1 MTFSTH
7 SANTQAQAILTPA
20 PSAAAPVAYSY
31 VRFSHGRQKNGD
43 SLRRQLALSRE
54 YADKHGLYLQE
65 LTYSDLGLSAFRG
78 ANIERGALAA
88 FIKAVE
94 DGTIRPGSYL
104 LVENFDRLS
113 RAEVHIALQLLLRL
127 VSAGIMVVTLMD
139 GKVWNEQTV
148 ADTTNLLV
156 TIIFMGRAHDE
167 SLRRST
173 RIRDVHQAKRDRRD
187 PAIFGQG
194 PAWVTRK
201 PDGSGWDV
209 KPGMAESIRRVF
221 ELSILGVGSTAIARQ
236 ANAEGWVAP
245 AKVARW
251 NTTLPNKLLRN
262 RAVLGEY
269 EPNVMAGSKRVSTGE
284 VWTDYYPR
292 IVDEYTFLK
301 AQAAAHNRRN
311 LPNRRDAGYHN
322 VLQGLA
328 FCGHCGQTLLRKR
341 KSGGK
346 NALGYAQ
353 YICSAK
359 HCGEK
364 PCPTANARDLEQ
376 RLLPNLVRNAVS
388 EVARTDRLAAL
399 RDQLD
404 TKEAEHREATAA
416 AERIHPRLQSKST
429 PLLERRFR
437 ELDRKPTDAA
447 AEATAIRAE
456 LYSSEG
462 PLCDED
468 VAQAMDTAM
477 AAVLDVT
484 DCLATE
490 RAALRDRLARAY
502 SAVWVWPDKK
512 LAATLAQGRP
522 EVLWLPL
529 APDAPIIE
537 ALTGQLALPP
547 LPKHLQSSQAGA

>member
-1 MTFSTH
+1 MS
-7 SANTQAQAILTPA
+7 LTPFVAEASTPEVLSPSPKAGATA
-20 PSAAAPVAYSY
+20 PMAYSY

-54 YADKHGLYLQE
+54 YADKHGLQLQE
-65 LTYSDLGLSAFRG
+65 LTYRDLGLSAFRG
-78 ANIERGALAA
+78 DNIERGALAA

-94 DGTIRPGSYL
+94 DGSIRRGSYL

-127 VSAGIMVVTLMD
+127 VSAGIVVATLMD

-148 ADTTNLLV
+148 ADTANLMV

-167 SLRRST
+167 SVGRSK
-173 RIRDVHQAKRDRRD
+173 RIREIHQAKRARRD

-194 PAWVTRK
+194 PAWVVRK
-201 PDGSGWDV
+201 PDGSGWDL

-221 ELSILGVGSTAIARQ
+221 ELSIQGVGSTAIARL

-245 AKVARW
+245 AKVERW

-269 EPNVMAGSKRVSTGE
+269 EPKEMKGSTRVTMGE

-292 IVDEYTFLK
+292 VVDEDTFLK
-301 AQAAAHNRRN
+301 AQAAAHNRLH

-322 VLQGLA
+322 VLQGFA

-341 KSGGK
+341 KGGSK
-346 NALGYAQ
+346 NSLGYAQ
-353 YICSAK
+353 YMCSGR
-359 HCGEK
+359 HCGETQ
-364 PCPTANARDLEQ
+364 CPTAAARPLEQ

-399 RDQLD
+399 RDLLD
-404 TKEAEHREATAA
+404 TKEAEHRDASKA
-416 AERIHPRLQSKST
+416 AERILTMLQSASS
-429 PLLERRFR
+429 PLLEKRFR
-437 ELDRKPTDAA
+437 ELDGKATAA
-447 AEATAIRAE
+447 GAEAEALRAE
-456 LYSSEG
+456 LHASQG

-468 VAQAMDTAM
+468 VEDAIGKA
-477 AAVLDVT
+477 
-484 DCLATE
+484 
-490 RAALRDRLARAY
+490 AY
-502 SAVWVWPDKK
+502 STRWRTRLHADGGQCSSVMADAVP
-512 LAATLAQGRP
+512 R
-522 EVLWLPL
+522 
-529 APDAPIIE
+529 
-537 ALTGQLALPP
+537 
-547 LPKHLQSSQAGA
+547 

>member
-1 MTFSTH
+1 MTVTV
-7 SANTQAQAILTPA
+7 TPA
-20 PSAAAPVAYSY
+20 VTPQQDLSTAPLAYSY

-43 SLRRQLALSRE
+43 SLRRQMALSRE
-54 YADKHGLYLQE
+54 YANKHGLNLQE

-78 ANIERGALAA
+78 ANIERGALAG

-94 DGTIRPGSYL
+94 DGGIRRGSYL

-113 RAEVHIALQLLLRL
+113 RAEVHVALQLLLRL
-127 VSAGIMVVTLMD
+127 VSAGIVVVTLMD

-167 SLRRST
+167 SLGRSK
-173 RIRDVHQAKRDRRD
+173 RIREIHQAKRARRD

-194 PAWVTRK
+194 PAWVTRR
-201 PDGSGWDV
+201 PDGSGWDL

-221 ELSILGVGSTAIARQ
+221 ELSINGVGSVAIARM

-245 AKVARW
+245 AKVQRW

-269 EPNVMAGSKRVSTGE
+269 EPKEMKGSKRVSTGE

-292 IVDEYTFLK
+292 VVDEAMFLK
-301 AQAAAHNRRN
+301 AQAAAHNRLH

-322 VLQGLA
+322 VLQGFA

-341 KSGGK
+341 KSGPK
-346 NALGYAQ
+346 NAVGYAQ
-353 YICSAK
+353 YICSGK

-364 PCPTANARDLEQ
+364 RCPTASARAFEQ

-388 EVARTDRLAAL
+388 EVARTDRLAAV
-399 RDQLD
+399 RDLLEA
-404 TKEAEHREATAA
+404 KEAEHRDAMTA
-416 AERIHPRLQSKST
+416 AERILTMLQSAPS

-437 ELDRKPTDAA
+437 ELDGK
-447 AEATAIRAE
+447 ATAADAQAVALRAE
-456 LYSSEG
+456 LYADQG
-462 PLCDED
+462 ALCDEVVED
-468 VAQAMDTAM
+468 AIDTAM
-477 AAVLDVT
+477 TAVLDVT
-484 DCLATE
+484 DQFATE

-502 SAVWVWPDKK
+502 SAVWVWPDKF
-512 LAATLAQGRP
+512 LAATLAQGRR
-522 EVLWLPL
+522 EVVWVPL
-529 APDAPIIE
+529 AEEAPIAD
-537 ALTGQLALPP
+537 ALTGALALPP
-547 LPKHLQSSQAGA
+547 LPKHLRSNQADA